1 MRAPGGCGERA
12 HRRFRDPHPPGAKR
26 AGERGR
32 VGEQAP
38 DLGPRLALEDQP
50 RAQADDSQPPLE
62 LVERALGGRLVAG
75 VEAGRDAL
83 ARPRLVDGSISVT
96 RSSPASARTTLVPTL
111 PVAPVTTIRIPAG
124 YPSSTTSAE

>member
-1 MRAPGGCGERA
+1 VAAASARTGASGIRTRRAPNARA
-12 HRRFRDPHPPGAKR
+12 SAVR
-26 AGERGR
+26 A
-32 VGEQAP
+32 GEQAP